1 MGKTLSTIV
10 IIQARLNS
18 IRFPNKI
25 MQKINGKPL
34 IEILIERVALA
45 KEVNKIVVATSTNKK
60 NKKLIEFLKRKKI
73 SFYQGSENNVL
84 KRYYDA
90 ATKNK
95 FKNIIRIT
103 GDCPLVD
110 PALIDQYVKIF
121 KEKKVDYLSNICP
134 PTYPDGLDLEI
145 FTYNTLK
152 KTYLKAKNKYD
163 QEHVTPYIQRS
174 DDFKKIN
181 ITYKEDHSK
190 LRLTIDEKKDLE
202 IIKLVFKKFYPKII
216 FSFEDILKFIKK
228 NPLKFR
234 INSSIIRNE
243 GAKMS
248 KTQKLW
254 KRAKIIIPGGNM
266 ILSKRPELFLPG
278 KWPAYYKKAKGY
290 NIWDLDGKKYSDISL
305 MGVGSNALGYA
316 NSEIDNAVIK
326 AINNS
331 NLSTLNCPEEVE
343 LCEKLLELHP
353 WADMARLARTGGEAS
368 AMCVRIARAATGKEK
383 IAFCGYHG
391 WHDWYLASNL
401 KNKDNLKPH
410 LMGGLE
416 ANGVPSSLKDTAFPF
431 QYNKF
436 DELEKI
442 VKDHDIGTV
451 KMEVS
456 RNFKPKDNFLKKVR
470 DLCNKKNIVLIFDE
484 CSSGFRQTFGGL
496 HKIYNV
502 EPDMAW
508 FGKAL
513 GNGYA
518 ITAIIGKQKVMDS
531 TQNTFMS
538 STFWSERSG
547 PVAAL
552 KTLEIM
558 EKTKSWE
565 TLTKIGKSVQKKWQE
580 IARKNNL
587 KIKVTGIP
595 ALSAFSLDYDN
606 WLKYK
611 TYITQEMLKKNFLAT
626 NALFVSVKHDEKVL
640 NRYFDLLDDIFNDI
654 SKFEKNIGAPID
666 EKLESEVCHGG
677 FQRLN

>member
-1 MGKTLSTIV
+1 
-10 IIQARLNS
+10 
-18 IRFPNKI
+18 

-34 IEILIERVALA
+34 IEILIERVSSA
-45 KEVNKIVVATSTNKK
+45 KEVTKIVVVTSINKK
-60 NKKLIEFLKRKKI
+60 NKNLVEFLKKKKI
-73 SFYQGSENNVL
+73 DFYQGSENNVL
-84 KRYYDA
+84 KRYYDVA
-90 ATKNK
+90 KRNK

-121 KEKKVDYLSNICP
+121 KKKKVDYLSNICP

-145 FTYNTLK
+145 FTYDTLK

-163 QEHVTPYIQRS
+163 QEHVTPYIQKS
-174 DDFKKIN
+174 DNFKKIN

-202 IIKLVFKKFYPKII
+202 VIKVVFKEFYPKIT
-216 FSFEDILKFIKK
+216 FSFEDVLKFIKK
-228 NPLKFR
+228 NPLKFK

-243 GAKMS
+243 GSKMS

-266 ILSKRPELFLPG
+266 LLSKRPELFLPG
-278 KWPAYYKKAKGY
+278 KWPAYYKKAKGC
-290 NIWDLDGKKYSDISL
+290 NIWDLDGKKYKDMSL
-305 MGVGSNALGYA
+305 MGIGSNTLGYA

-331 NLSTLNCPEEVE
+331 NMSTLNCPEEVE
-343 LCEKLLELHP
+343 LCEKLLGLHP

-416 ANGVPSSLKDTAFPF
+416 ANGVPSSLKDTSFPF

-436 DELEKI
+436 EELEKI
-442 VKDHDIGTV
+442 VKEHDIGTV

-456 RNFKPKDNFLKKVR
+456 RNFKPKNNFLKKVR

-502 EPDMAW
+502 EPDIAW

-531 TQNTFMS
+531 AQNTFMS
-538 STFWSERSG
+538 STFWTERSG

-558 EKTKSWE
+558 ERTKSWE
-565 TLTKIGKSVQKKWQE
+565 ILTKIGKNIQKKWQE
-580 IARKNNL
+580 IAIKNNL
-587 KIKVTGIP
+587 KIKITGIP

-640 NRYFDLLDDIFNDI
+640 NRYFDLLNNIFNDI
-654 SKFEKNIGAPID
+654 LKFERGIGASID

>member
-1 MGKTLSTIV
+1 MGKTLSTIA

-18 IRFPNKI
+18 IRFPNKV

-34 IEILIERVALA
+34 IEILIERVASA
-45 KEVNKIVVATSTNKK
+45 KEVNKIVVATSVNKK

-152 KTYLKAKNKYD
+152 KAYLKAKNKYD
-163 QEHVTPYIQRS
+163 LEHVTPYIQRS

-181 ITYKEDHSK
+181 ITYKKDHSK

-202 IIKLVFKKFYPKII
+202 VIKLVFKKFYPKII
-216 FSFEDILKFIKK
+216 FSFEEILKFVKK
-228 NPLKFR
+228 KPLKFR

-243 GAKMS
+243 GAKMT

-266 ILSKRPELFLPG
+266 ILSKRPELFLPE

-343 LCEKLLELHP
+343 LCEKLLGLHP

-401 KNKDNLKPH
+401 KNKDNLKSH

-470 DLCNKKNIVLIFDE
+470 NLCNKKNIVLIFDE

-611 TYITQEMLKKNFLAT
+611 TYITQEMLKKSFLAT

-640 NRYFDLLDDIFNDI
+640 NRYFDLLNNFFKDIY
-654 SKFEKNIGAPID
+654 KFEKNIGASID
-666 EKLESEVCHGG
+666 EKLESEVCHSG

>member
-202 IIKLVFKKFYPKII
+202 VIKLVFKKFYPKII

-640 NRYFDLLDDIFNDI
+640 NRYFDLLNDIFNDI

>member
-1 MGKTLSTIV
+1 MDKTLSAIA

-18 IRFPNKI
+18 IRFPSKI

-34 IEILIERVALA
+34 IEILIERVSSA
-45 KEVNKIVVATSTNKK
+45 KEVTKIVVVTSINKK
-60 NKKLIEFLKRKKI
+60 NKNLVEFLKKKKI
-73 SFYQGSENNVL
+73 DFYQGSENNVL
-84 KRYYDA
+84 KRYYDVA
-90 ATKNK
+90 KRNK

-121 KEKKVDYLSNICP
+121 KKKKVDYLSNICP

-145 FTYNTLK
+145 FTYDTLK

-163 QEHVTPYIQRS
+163 QEHVTPYIQKS
-174 DDFKKIN
+174 DNFKKIN

-202 IIKLVFKKFYPKII
+202 VIKVVFKEFYPKIT
-216 FSFEDILKFIKK
+216 FSFEDVLKFIKK
-228 NPLKFR
+228 NPLKFK

-243 GAKMS
+243 GSKMS

-266 ILSKRPELFLPG
+266 LLSKRPELFLPG
-278 KWPAYYKKAKGY
+278 KWPAYYKKAKGC
-290 NIWDLDGKKYSDISL
+290 NIWDLDGKKYKDMSL
-305 MGVGSNALGYA
+305 MGIGSNTLGYA

-331 NLSTLNCPEEVE
+331 NMSTLNCPEEVE
-343 LCEKLLELHP
+343 LCEKLLGLHP

-416 ANGVPSSLKDTAFPF
+416 ANGVPSSLKDTSFPF

-436 DELEKI
+436 EELEKI
-442 VKDHDIGTV
+442 VKEHDIGTV

-456 RNFKPKDNFLKKVR
+456 RNFKPKNNFLKKLETFVI
-470 DLCNKKNIVLIFDE
+470 KKI
-484 CSSGFRQTFGGL
+484 
-496 HKIYNV
+496 
-502 EPDMAW
+502 
-508 FGKAL
+508 
-513 GNGYA
+513 
-518 ITAIIGKQKVMDS
+518 
-531 TQNTFMS
+531 
-538 STFWSERSG
+538 
-547 PVAAL
+547 
-552 KTLEIM
+552 
-558 EKTKSWE
+558 
-565 TLTKIGKSVQKKWQE
+565 
-580 IARKNNL
+580 
-587 KIKVTGIP
+587 
-595 ALSAFSLDYDN
+595 
-606 WLKYK
+606 
-611 TYITQEMLKKNFLAT
+611 
-626 NALFVSVKHDEKVL
+626 
-640 NRYFDLLDDIFNDI
+640 
-654 SKFEKNIGAPID
+654 
-666 EKLESEVCHGG
+666 
-677 FQRLN
+677 

>member
-34 IEILIERVALA
+34 IEILIERVASA

-202 IIKLVFKKFYPKII
+202 VIKLVFKKFYPKII

-640 NRYFDLLDDIFNDI
+640 NRYFDLLNDIFNDI